1 MEIDLDITNY
11 DLNDILNLFTIP
23 LNFDEKDL
31 KRAKGIVLRT
41 HPDKSNLPS
50 EYFLFYSKA
59 YKVLYSIWEFR
70 QTTTK
75 NTEYNEEEFI
85 DREKTQTLDKVLKGR
100 DFNKWF
106 NKEFEKQQTKIEDQA
121 GYGNWLRS
129 DEDLEVDVS
138 NKSMNEAREIV
149 NKRKAQIRS
158 NELIEYKEIGE
169 MYSTSSFGTELG
181 TSSDTFSSNM
191 FSNLPYQDLRKA
203 HKETVIGV
211 TEEDYEMREKF
222 SSVEE
227 YKSHRN
233 RQNIVPL
240 SDEQSRQYL
249 KQREKRDQEHS
260 TIRAYELAK
269 QTEKASANNSK
280 FWTNLNLLK

>member
-1 MEIDLDITNY
+1 
-11 DLNDILNLFTIP
+11 
-23 LNFDEKDL
+23 
-31 KRAKGIVLRT
+31 
-41 HPDKSNLPS
+41 
-50 EYFLFYSKA
+50 
-59 YKVLYSIWEFR
+59 
-70 QTTTK
+70 
-75 NTEYNEEEFI
+75 
-85 DREKTQTLDKVLKGR
+85 
-100 DFNKWF
+100 
-106 NKEFEKQQTKIEDQA
+106 
-121 GYGNWLRS
+121 
-129 DEDLEVDVS
+129 
-138 NKSMNEAREIV
+138 
-149 NKRKAQIRS
+149 
-158 NELIEYKEIGE
+158 
-169 MYSTSSFGTELG
+169 MYSAISFGTELG
-181 TSSDTFSSNM
+181 TAPDAFSSNM

-249 KQREKRDQEHS
+249 KEREKRDKEHS

-269 QTEKASANNSK
+269 QTEIASANNSK

>member
-1 MEIDLDITNY
+1 
-11 DLNDILNLFTIP
+11 
-23 LNFDEKDL
+23 
-31 KRAKGIVLRT
+31 
-41 HPDKSNLPS
+41 
-50 EYFLFYSKA
+50 
-59 YKVLYSIWEFR
+59 
-70 QTTTK
+70 
-75 NTEYNEEEFI
+75 
-85 DREKTQTLDKVLKGR
+85 
-100 DFNKWF
+100 
-106 NKEFEKQQTKIEDQA
+106 
-121 GYGNWLRS
+121 
-129 DEDLEVDVS
+129 
-138 NKSMNEAREIV
+138 
-149 NKRKAQIRS
+149 
-158 NELIEYKEIGE
+158 
-169 MYSTSSFGTELG
+169 
-181 TSSDTFSSNM
+181 M

-249 KQREKRDQEHS
+249 KQREKKDQEHS

-269 QTEKASANNSK
+269 QTEIASANNSK